1 MAEQTPLEHDKSV
14 ITGTAFA
21 LQHDGR
27 LGLRSPPTQAGKNFK
42 VLLAVRSLLFGA
54 VAGYYLGSHYSQRI
68 PQKYVRHII
77 TAIGFIIS
85 AVTFYKEFLR

>member
-54 VAGYYLGSHYSQRI
+54 VAGYYRQVLGKNLPESVVWK
-68 PQKYVRHII
+68 P
-77 TAIGFIIS
+77 G
-85 AVTFYKEFLR
+85 